1 MESTQRSC
9 GVFRLEVSLEGSRGQ
24 VKGDKTLE
32 AVEWDMVREF
42 LQKQSWLPAGK
53 WRSREA
59 GGGSSLEAA
68 AFV

>member
-1 MESTQRSC
+1 M
-9 GVFRLEVSLEGSRGQ
+9 FRLEVSLEGGRGQ
-24 VKGDKTLE
+24 VKRDKTLE
-32 AVEWDMVREF
+32 AVEWDMIREF
-42 LQKQSWLPAGK
+42 LQKQSWLPDGK